1 VSSENDT
8 ESAEAGDGART
19 QEATGASDA
28 GASDAPASTA
38 LATTSSAAKSEDERI
53 DLPKWNRARVKRKAP
68 KGTEQDAFQDAVRGA
83 GKKAV
88 RSAPLM
94 LGLVVLVAAS
104 IGGVIWWTGH
114 RAEARAESTR
124 MLADSVAYRARGR
137 VADVEALMQDRQRP
151 FPRPIASDEAELEA
165 KVQKGL
171 DELHER
177 APKSAAARMALL
189 VRGSKKVQAR
199 EFADAEAAFREFL
212 DAHGPRHDLAYLA
225 HEGILAALEGQGD
238 HEGALAQAEA
248 MLGSEG
254 DFYRDQGLW
263 HKARLL
269 EKLDRTDDALE
280 VYRQYAAEYPLEKS
294 SIAWQQVRRRLSELD
309 PSAVPSASPVSPDV
323 EDFVLP

>member
-1 VSSENDT
+1 VSSEDDISET
-8 ESAEAGDGART
+8 ESAKAGDEART
-19 QEATGASDA
+19 REGT
-28 GASDAPASTA
+28 GASDAPASTS

-68 KGTEQDAFQDAVRGA
+68 KGTEQDAFQDVVRGA

-94 LGLVVLVAAS
+94 LGLVVLVAAT

-114 RAEARAESTR
+114 RAEQRSESTR
-124 MLADSVAYRARGR
+124 MLADAVAYRARGR
-137 VADVEALMQDRQRP
+137 VVDVEAVMQDRERP

-177 APKSAAARMALL
+177 APKSAAGRMALL

-212 DAHGPRHDLAYLA
+212 DEHGPRHELAYLA

-309 PSAVPSASPVSPDV
+309 PTAVPSASPVSPDV